1 MRLTRFRAKLRATL
15 DRRSINAFIAH
26 LPRGARVLDVGCGN
40 HSPTRFLTLNPSL
53 RYIGIDIA
61 EYNLD
66 ANDHKAAEE
75 LCICEPKDFARR
87 IKEFG
92 PTFDAV
98 VSSHNLEHTD
108 APMDVVD
115 AMCACLN
122 GDGKLYLSFPAE
134 ESILFPKRK
143 GCLNFYDDPTHRYL
157 PNVEHVR
164 SAIERSGCSVMS
176 EIRRHRPIALF
187 LLGAVLEPWS
197 ILLQRSLPGTWA
209 FWGFETILIAQRR

>member
-1 MRLTRFRAKLRATL
+1 MRQTRFRAKLRAIL
-15 DRRSINAFIAH
+15 DHRSNNAFIAR
-26 LPRGARVLDVGCGN
+26 LPKGARVLDVGCGN
-40 HSPTRFLTLNPSL
+40 HSPTRFIALNPYL
-53 RYIGIDIA
+53 QYIGIDIA

-75 LCICEPKDFARR
+75 LYFCEPKYFARR

-115 AMCACLN
+115 AMCSCLN
-122 GDGKLYLSFPAE
+122 RDGTLYLSFPAE
-134 ESILFPKRK
+134 TSILFPKRK

-157 PNVEHVR
+157 PNFEHVC
-164 SAIERSGCSVMS
+164 SAIERSGCSVMLRV
-176 EIRRHRPIALF
+176 RRHRPIALF

-197 ILLQRSLPGTWA
+197 ILLNRSLPGTWA